1 MVELKLGGEQM
12 FCIMIVALVFW
23 LIFDYK
29 KDKKIELSLRDEKER
44 IYNDSTKKD

>member
-1 MVELKLGGEQM
+1 M
-12 FCIMIVALVFW
+12 FYAMIVALIFW

-29 KDKKIELSLRDEKER
+29 KDKKIEQSLRDEKEK